1 MFPKSLYYMNPD
13 GINLT
18 VQAATAEIV
27 ESFNK
32 LSTDGIK
39 LRTFPSM
46 GNELVLWNEFS
57 NAFKKGLLYL
67 PSKKRYQPFSPN
79 QVGRLKLFVMGFRGD
94 WKSYVQVFNLVR
106 HPGTDEVR

>member
-1 MFPKSLYYMNPD
+1 MNPD

-67 PSKKRYQPFSPN
+67 PSKKKISTIFTKS
-79 QVGRLKLFVMGFRGD
+79 GRSTQAIRHGISWRLEKLCPG
-94 WKSYVQVFNLVR
+94 VQLGQASWYR
-106 HPGTDEVR
+106 